1 MKRIAKT
8 MPVSIN
14 KGQPQHTFQ
23 TTHIPILTP
32 MNNLNPDKDPLI
44 ELDFEMKC
52 DSTKYNTRLHVKNN
66 IIEHTPPLPSPN
78 DISFQNIFD
87 RKIKACLQTC
97 NFGYADAEAS
107 VKEKETLLNHFL
119 TFFESSKNAKSLSV
133 QNVTKLLEMIKV
145 NIVRKIDC
153 IERIAF
159 ISEDNPN
166 VAVREWPHLQII
178 YRILQLI
185 LKYYYSYIQPEFAV
199 SIVSALNS
207 TDEKERFQVKEFLI
221 NYCNKNP
228 ESQSFVLIPLLKSLV
243 DYGNNLTPPFG
254 IASTLELIKTLTQ
267 NLGGDISF
275 LIFSNYI
282 LPLLKTPQLSFF
294 YKEMVTTI
302 QFFMCCE
309 QRNVTLVIDYLLK
322 YFPYTIMIKQVYFLN
337 LLTETIP
344 KLSQRD
350 FSSRINK
357 IFAIYSRCSK
367 SPSSKI
373 ADTALNLW
381 QSLEMQAII
390 KLFAVKI
397 FPIALPPLFYIV
409 QEHWCQSVR
418 QNAQK
423 AIDFANKTD
432 KKIVLDIQSKSRNGS
447 IYSNIESEESKT
459 WAKLA
464 ELASARDKS
473 FNAQKII
480 NAFNEMVFPEK
491 SKQKTKSSIFNNVK
505 NGWSIS
511 SSLSITKKPKQFEHQ
526 LTKNPSAIII
536 QPKLCYK

>member
-14 KGQPQHTFQ
+14 KGQPHAFQ
-23 TTHIPILTP
+23 TTHIPTLAP
-32 MNNLNPDKDPLI
+32 MNNSNSDKEPLI
-44 ELDFEMKC
+44 ELEFEMKC
-52 DSTKYNTRLHVKNN
+52 DSMKFNNRLHVKNN

-107 VKEKETLLNHFL
+107 VKAKETLLNHFL
-119 TFFESSKNAKSLSV
+119 TFLESSKTSKSLSA
-133 QNVTKLLEMIKV
+133 QNVSKLLEMIKV
-145 NIVRKIDC
+145 NIVRKIDG
-153 IERIAF
+153 IERIVF

-166 VAVREWPHLQII
+166 VTVREWPHLQII
-178 YRILQLI
+178 YRILQLV
-185 LKYYYSYIQPEFAV
+185 LKYYTAYIPPEFAV

-207 TDEKERFQVKEFLI
+207 TDEKERFQVRDFL
-221 NYCNKNP
+221 NTYCVKNP
-228 ESQSFVLIPLLKSLV
+228 ESQSLILIPLLKSLV
-243 DYGNNLTPPFG
+243 DYGNSLSPPFG
-254 IASTLELIKTLTQ
+254 IASTLELIRNLSR
-267 NLGGDISF
+267 NLGSDISF

-282 LPLLKTPQLSFF
+282 LPLLKAPHLSFF
-294 YKEMVTTI
+294 YKEMQTTI
-302 QFFMCCE
+302 QFFMLCE
-309 QRNVTLVIDYLLK
+309 QRNVTQVIDYLLK

-350 FSSRINK
+350 FSSRIEK
-357 IFAIYSRCSK
+357 IFAIYTRCSK

-390 KLFAVKI
+390 KLFAPKI
-397 FPIALPPLFYIV
+397 FPITLPALFSIV

-432 KKIVLDIQSKSRNGS
+432 KRIVCDIQSRNTS
-447 IYSNIESEESKT
+447 TNSNTETEESKK

-464 ELASARDKS
+464 ELASKRDKS
-473 FNAQKII
+473 FSPQKII
-480 NAFNEMVFPEK
+480 IEFNEMEFPEK
-491 SKQKTKSSIFNNVK
+491 TKMKSKSSVFHNVK
-505 NGWSIS
+505 NGNVS
-511 SSLSITKKPKQFEHQ
+511 SSLSIPKKIKPFEYP
-526 LTKNPSAIII
+526 LTKNPSAVII
-536 QPKLCYK
+536 QPKLFYK